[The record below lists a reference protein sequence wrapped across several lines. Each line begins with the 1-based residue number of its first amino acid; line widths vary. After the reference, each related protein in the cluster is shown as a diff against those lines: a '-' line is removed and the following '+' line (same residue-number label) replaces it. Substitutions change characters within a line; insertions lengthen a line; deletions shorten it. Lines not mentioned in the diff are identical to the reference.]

1 MGTWLRTV
9 VVGLVV
15 GVSMVAVAPVSAAEE
30 QGAWPTDFHAWSSRT
45 DFARAELGRGV
56 ILGADGAGSV
66 TLASGALQGTWTS
79 TWYATPTDF
88 SELVP
93 SWQADTPPGTFV
105 EIGLQARTSTTES
118 RWFVMGDWAFDT
130 SVIQRRSTDG
140 QSDTVGR
147 ILTDTFRSRT
157 APPGGQPVAYRLR
170 VTLHGTASAKPVV
183 RQLGA
188 TTSRKGALPAVAS
201 TPLAN
206 AAVELAVPS
215 FSQTIHSGEYPDFG
229 GGGGV
234 WCSPTSTAMVVKYWQ
249 TGPSAA
255 DLASLPPDPKFD
267 ERGRHDP
274 EVAWTAHQVWDYVY
288 EGAGNWPFNT
298 AYASA
303 YGLDGSVRQYSTLR
317 GLEAWVRRGV
327 PVVVSINWNNND
339 ADLTNNLDGSSI
351 TETDG
356 HLMVAVGFTA
366 SGDVIANDPASPSN
380 AAVRHVYK
388 RAQFERNWL
397 RASNGTTYV
406 IKPASISG

>member
-1 MGTWLRTV
+1 
-9 VVGLVV
+9 
-15 GVSMVAVAPVSAAEE
+15 MVAVQPASAAEE

-45 DFARAELGRGV
+45 DFARAGLGRGV
-56 ILGADGAGSV
+56 ILGPNGAGSI
-66 TLASGALQGTWTS
+66 TLASGATQGTWTS
-79 TWYATPTDF
+79 DWYAPPTDF

-93 SWQADTPPGTFV
+93 SWQADTPPGTWV
-105 EIGLQARTSTTES
+105 EIGLQARTVTTES
-118 RWFVMGDWAFDT
+118 RWFAMGAWAFDT
-130 SVIQRRSTDG
+130 STIGRHSTNG
-140 QSDTVGR
+140 QSDAVGR

-157 APPGGQPVAYRLR
+157 APPGGQPVAYRLN
-170 VTLHGTASAKPVV
+170 VTLRGTASSKPVV
-183 RQLGA
+183 RQLAA
-188 TTSRKGALPAVAS
+188 TTSRKGPLPAVVS

-206 AAVELAVPS
+206 ESVELAVPS
-215 FSQTIHSGEYPDFG
+215 YSQTIHSGEYPAFG

-234 WCSPTSTAMVVKYWQ
+234 WCSPTSTSMVLSYWR

-255 DLASLPPDPKFD
+255 DLATLPPDPKFD
-267 ERGRHDP
+267 ERGRHDGQ
-274 EVAWTAHQVWDYVY
+274 VAWAAIRAWDYVY
-288 EGAGNWPFNT
+288 DGAGNWPFNT

-327 PVVVSINWNNND
+327 PVVVSINWDNND
-339 ADLTNNLDGSSI
+339 DDVTNDLDGSSI
-351 TETDG
+351 TGTNG

-406 IKPASISG
+406 IKPATLSG